1 MWVLKVEP
9 FGIATPKLI
18 TGTLKSMQELVGGFI
33 ETVTLSNG
41 YIIVCDESGRLAGKP
56 KNIFDFRGTI
66 FFCKEKG
73 DAFTGLDSEDM
84 RYLSEK
90 IVRVVKMEKVK
101 EEVVRKQLS
110 HYGAL
115 QAVEPSDICPRCGQP
130 TMDKRLSKN
139 ALSRNADIYICPQCG
154 MEEAL
159 EALPGNSK
167 KPLESWYIMRGG
179 RRW

>member
-1 MWVLKVEP
+1 MWVLRVEP
-9 FGIATPKLI
+9 FGIAEPKLI
-18 TGTLKSMQELVGGFI
+18 PGDLKSMQELVGGFI

-41 YIIVCDESGRLAGKP
+41 YIIVCDESGRFAGKP

-66 FFCKEKG
+66 FFCKGNG
-73 DAFTGLDSEDM
+73 DSFTGLDSEDM

-101 EEVVRKQLS
+101 EDAMRKQLS
-110 HYGAL
+110 NYGAL
-115 QAVEPSDICPRCGQP
+115 QAVEESIICPRCGQP
-130 TMDKRLSKN
+130 TMDKPLTHN
-139 ALSRNADIYICPQCG
+139 ALSRNANIYICSTCG
-154 MEEAL
+154 MSEAL